1 MDNKDE
7 FTNGTANE
15 ENSSES
21 SSEETRKSADT
32 ESNQEETN
40 EETYIDSEIKS
51 NSDTQFIDP
60 VDDKD
65 EMERVAENPAPRRNG
80 PEGYTYQGGS
90 SYAPYEKREEPRREK
105 RFSGFSLIAV
115 ALLFS
120 LLGTVLGAYGTLNVL
135 PGTTLFSESKL
146 GKLITENSS
155 VKTVKISTPQLGK
168 EGLTIPEI
176 VSMVQPAVVTVTVN
190 VGTAPSFSNPQGG
203 YSQSIG
209 TGFILNDEGLIA
221 TNYHVVSGGEDITV
235 TLYTGEEVTAKV
247 VNYDADND
255 LAILSLT
262 QDVTIPG
269 KVTLGDSDT
278 LMVGESVIAIGNPL
292 SQEFAGTVTS
302 GIVSATDRTVVVDN
316 AEYKYIQT
324 DAAING
330 GNSGGPLINARGEVI
345 GINSAKISDST
356 VEGIGFAIPINVL
369 TSKIDV
375 LSKAQLLVGIAGRNI
390 NEATATQTQ
399 SPVGILVVEVSKD
412 SPASLAAME
421 VGDVIT
427 EFDGKKVTTVQEL
440 NEIKNTKNAGDVVN
454 VKVFRNGA
462 YIDLQITLVVKP

>member
-7 FTNGTANE
+7 FTNGTDNE
-15 ENSSES
+15 ENSSERSNVETGKLTDTQS
-21 SSEETRKSADT
+21 S
-32 ESNQEETN
+32 QEETN
-40 EETYIDSEIKS
+40 EEMDIDSEVKATG
-51 NSDTQFIDP
+51 DTQVINP
-60 VDDKD
+60 VDEQV
-65 EMERVAENPAPRRNG
+65 EMERVSENLAPRRNG

-90 SYAPYEKREEPRREK
+90 SYAPYEKKKETGRK
-105 RFSGFSLIAV
+105 KGFSGFSLIAV

-135 PGTTLFSESKL
+135 PGTALFNESKL
-146 GKLITENSS
+146 GQLITANNGM
-155 VKTVKISTPQLGK
+155 KTVKISTPQLAK
-168 EGLTIPEI
+168 DGLTIPEI

-190 VGTAPSFSNPQGG
+190 LGTAPSLSNPQGG
-203 YSQSIG
+203 YTQSIG
-209 TGFILNDEGLIA
+209 TGFILNDDGLIA
-221 TNYHVVSGGEDITV
+221 TNYHVVEGGEEITV
-235 TLYTGEEVTAKV
+235 TLYTGEEVSAKV
-247 VNYDADND
+247 VNFDADND

-375 LSKAQLLVGIAGRNI
+375 LSKAQLLVGIAGRDI
-390 NEATATQTQ
+390 NEATAAQTQ
-399 SPVGILVVEVSKD
+399 SPIGILVVEISKD
-412 SPASLAAME
+412 SPASLATME

-427 EFDGKKVTTVQEL
+427 EFDGKKVTTVREL
-440 NEIKNTKNAGDVVN
+440 NEIKNTKNAGDVVM
-454 VKVFRNGA
+454 VKVYRNGA
-462 YIDLQITLVVKP
+462 YKDLQITLIVKP